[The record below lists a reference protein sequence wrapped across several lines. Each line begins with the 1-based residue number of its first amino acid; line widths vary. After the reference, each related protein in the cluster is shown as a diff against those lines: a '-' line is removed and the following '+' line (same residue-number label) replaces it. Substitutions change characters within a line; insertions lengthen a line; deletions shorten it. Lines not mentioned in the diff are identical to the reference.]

1 MRKVEKRKGIERGVK
16 FRDKKIRDGLIIEK
30 IEVGERKEK
39 KREGE
44 EKIKG
49 GGSEK

>member
-1 MRKVEKRKGIERGVK
+1 MRKVEKRKGMKRGVK

-39 KREGE
+39 RGK
-44 EKIKG
+44 KIKG

>member
-16 FRDKKIRDGLIIEK
+16 FRDKKIRDVLIIEK

-39 KREGE
+39 KRGGK
-44 EKIKG
+44 KIKG

>member
-1 MRKVEKRKGIERGVK
+1 MRKVEKRKGMKRGVK

-39 KREGE
+39 RGE
-44 EKIKG
+44 KKIKG